1 MKHPSI
7 GMEMSASQ
15 IMIVLIPRGGS
26 DMSGNVIEMK
36 IGIATETNTVVE
48 IRTAEATKLAT
59 TFQMTHLSRIIDVAR
74 VTVETKIVIAE
85 APDASARIH
94 NPSIEIR
101 TEIETETETETARRI
116 HATNLNDRT
125 PRVEVAKITEDIAT
139 KVLEA
144 MKPSICLTDL
154 MRGEDKS
161 LGARAKRVIGVQ
173 IRIFWLKAWIRF
185 LEGYLGKVRNEVD
198 WCGVPK
204 WTSGC
209 LLGFDGATGSNMLLN
224 G

>member
-7 GMEMSASQ
+7 DMEMSVSQ
-15 IMIVLIPRGGS
+15 IMIVLIPRGES
-26 DMSGNVIEMK
+26 DMNGNVIETE
-36 IGIATETNTVVE
+36 IGIATETNTLVE

-85 APDASARIH
+85 VPDASARIH

-101 TEIETETETETARRI
+101 TEIETETETARRI
-116 HATNLNDRT
+116 HATNLNDRI
-125 PRVEVAKITEDIAT
+125 PRVEVVKITEDIAT

-144 MKPSICLTDL
+144 MKPSICLTGS
-154 MRGEDKS
+154 MREDDKS
-161 LGARAKRVIGVQ
+161 LGAPAKRVIGVQ